1 MMKSGTVH
9 TTPALQSHRRWL
21 APALAA
27 LLLVAGADYLTGYE
41 LWFSI
46 FYLLPV
52 SVATWFVG
60 WWAGLGF
67 SAVSVGCSLM
77 GDLASGAHFSSTFVP
92 WWNVL
97 ISLSFYTAMVSVL
110 ARLRSTQQQLE
121 RRVHERTAAL
131 RAEMAE
137 RERLEVA
144 LIEVSEREQRRI
156 GHDLHDSLCQHL
168 TGTALAG
175 QVLCEK
181 LVERAPEQAGDA
193 DRLVGMIEEGIGMA
207 RSLARGLAPVEL
219 DMQGLMAALRELAQR
234 TSLRERLECRLEMPA
249 PVLLQDARAT
259 TQLFRI
265 AQEAVGNA
273 MRHSSARHI
282 RIGLQQRDD
291 GIEMTVEDDGKGLPQ
306 KIEGG
311 GMGLSIM
318 RHRAEMIGAAF
329 DIERLAR
336 GTRVR
341 VRMRPAGIPEGN
353 GS

>member
-1 MMKSGTVH
+1 MTDSKTRTVFTH
-9 TTPALQSHRRWL
+9 KWL
-21 APALAA
+21 LLPLAA
-27 LLLVAGADYLTGYE
+27 LLLVTAADYLTGYE

-46 FYLLPV
+46 FYLVPV
-52 SVATWFVG
+52 SAVTWHAG
-60 WWAGLGF
+60 WRAGLGF
-67 SAVSVGCSLM
+67 SVVSVLCSLT
-77 GDLASGAHFSSTFVP
+77 GDLASGARFSSAFVP

-97 ISLSFYTAMVSVL
+97 ISLSFYMAMVL
-110 ARLRSTQQQLE
+110 ALTRLRLSQQELE
-121 RRVHERTAAL
+121 QRVRERTAAL
-131 RAEMAE
+131 RAEMAQ
-137 RERLEVA
+137 RERLEAA

-175 QVLCEK
+175 QVLSEK
-181 LVERAPEQAGDA
+181 LAGRAPEEAGDA

-234 TSLRERLECRLEMPA
+234 TSLRGRLECRLEMPE
-249 PVLLQDARAT
+249 PVLLNDARAT

-273 MRHSSARHI
+273 MRHSGARNI
-282 RIGLQQRDD
+282 IIGLRQRDG
-291 GIEMTVEDDGKGLPQ
+291 GIEMTVEDDGKGLPEN
-306 KIEGG
+306 IEGG

-318 RHRAEMIGAAF
+318 RHRAEMIGADF
-329 DIERLAR
+329 DIARLER

-341 VRMRPAGIPEGN
+341 VRAQAGGTLEN
-353 GS
+353 KDS